1 MIHGRSVELVVVSAG
16 VTWVEVCR
24 RRRRRPAGA
33 CESCVI
39 LVLQKNRCRPRDRSM
54 LGLSRRV
61 VESIV
66 EWDGNRIETE
76 NALWFFSC
84 CVLVVVVDQPL
95 SGEKATKCGATA
107 TRNATRNASSLRGF
121 GLRKAHPRPVRFGII
136 RVLGTRRRIMFYLFG
151 RVFFAT
157 TWPGPV
163 RGRLAWSFSMVG
175 LLRCGVVDRDGT
187 MYGCDSGLRVH

>member
-1 MIHGRSVELVVVSAG
+1 MIHGRSVKLVVVSAG

-24 RRRRRPAGA
+24 RRRRPVGA

-61 VESIV
+61 VES
-66 EWDGNRIETE
+66 WDGNRIETE

-121 GLRKAHPRPVRFGII
+121 GLRKAHPRPCAFWDHSCFGHTPPDH
-136 RVLGTRRRIMFYLFG
+136 VLL
-151 RVFFAT
+151 VWSCFFLQRL
-157 TWPGPV
+157 GPA
-163 RGRLAWSFSMVG
+163 RYA
-175 LLRCGVVDRDGT
+175 VV
-187 MYGCDSGLRVH
+187 

>member
-61 VESIV
+61 VESSS
-66 EWDGNRIETE
+66 GTETE
-76 NALWFFSC
+76 SKPKTPCGFFHAASSSSSSTNPCPARRRRNAGQPQHETQHETPVRSVVSVCARHTQGL
-84 CVLVVVVDQPL
+84 CVLGSFV
-95 SGEKATKCGATA
+95 
-107 TRNATRNASSLRGF
+107 F
-121 GLRKAHPRPVRFGII
+121 WAHAAGSCF
-136 RVLGTRRRIMFYLFG
+136 TYLV
-151 RVFFAT
+151 VFFLQRL
-157 TWPGPV
+157 GPA
-163 RGRLAWSFSMVG
+163 RYA
-175 LLRCGVVDRDGT
+175 VV
-187 MYGCDSGLRVH
+187 